1 MSSTAKPGPRTPA
14 AVSCGKLRKAFYSAF
29 AEGWQYSVNNI
40 TRWRVAHAV
49 PLSPVSPKEVSTDR
63 GGCERIERPGL
74 RVHAGADPA
83 KCRGAF

>member
-1 MSSTAKPGPRTPA
+1 MKNTMR
-14 AVSCGKLRKAFYSAF
+14 
-29 AEGWQYSVNNI
+29 WQ
-40 TRWRVAHAV
+40 VAHAV